1 MIFDRMDHH
10 PGARL
15 LLMGASVVV
24 VVAGLKVAA
33 PILLPFALGLF
44 LAVLS
49 LPVMFWLQLRRVP
62 APVAIGLTVLMNIA
76 LFGVLILLAYE
87 SVSEFQ
93 TQLPRYNQRLQDLV
107 RSWLV
112 ALADRGVPLE
122 AYITPQ
128 TINQTIDPGVVLDF
142 IGGTIQRAAVLLGK
156 VFLVFLIMAFILG
169 EATVFPFKFRAI
181 LGPEIAD
188 RQRITKIIAEVQE
201 YLGIKTLVSLATG
214 LCIGIWAYVMNLDFP
229 ILLGLIGFL
238 LNYIPTIG
246 SVIAAIPALLLSL
259 VQVGTL
265 GHFIGVS
272 SGYVV
277 VNLVFGNLI
286 EPNLLGRR
294 LGISTLVVILSL
306 VFWGW
311 LWGPVGAL
319 LAVPLT
325 MVVKIM
331 LENTHDLRWMAI
343 LLDKAPP
350 QAADAGGALR
360 AEVAPVDVDAEA
372 EGGGDGSSEEPLEAP
387 DDPRAVGGGS
397 GVGQR
402 V

>member
-1 MIFDRMDHH
+1 MIFDRMDDH

-15 LLMGASVVV
+15 LLVGASVVV

-44 LAVLS
+44 LAVVS

-62 APVAIGLTVLMNIA
+62 APVAIALTVLVNIA
-76 LFGVLILLAYE
+76 LFGVLILLAFE

-93 TQLPRYNQRLQDLV
+93 AQLPRYNQRLQELV

-112 ALADRGVPLE
+112 ALSDRGIPLE
-122 AYITPQ
+122 GYITPQ
-128 TINQTIDPGVVLDF
+128 TINDTIDPGVVLDF

-188 RQRITKIIAEVQE
+188 RKRITKIIAEVQE

-214 LCIGIWAYVMNLDFP
+214 LALGAWAYVMNLDFP
-229 ILLGLIGFL
+229 ILLGLIGFV
-238 LNYIPTIG
+238 LNYVPTIG
-246 SVIAAIPALLLSL
+246 SVIAAVPAILLSL
-259 VQVGTL
+259 IQVGTF
-265 GHFIGVS
+265 GHLFGVM

-294 LGISTLVVILSL
+294 LGLSTLVVLLSL

-311 LWGPVGAL
+311 LWGPMGAL

-331 LENTHDLRWMAI
+331 LENTHDLRWVAV

-350 QAADAGGALR
+350 QAGGVGAGLR
-360 AEVAPVDVDAEA
+360 DEATPVDL
-372 EGGGDGSSEEPLEAP
+372 GGEPGSGGKEEREESGTMP
-387 DDPRAVGGGS
+387 DDSRAVGGGPE
-397 GVGQR
+397 VGQP

>member
-1 MIFDRMDHH
+1 MIFDRMDDH

-15 LLMGASVVV
+15 LLVGASVVV

-33 PILLPFALGLF
+33 PILLPFALALF
-44 LAVLS
+44 LAVVS

-62 APVAIGLTVLMNIA
+62 APVAIALTVLVNIA
-76 LFGVLILLAYE
+76 LFGVLILLAFQ

-93 TQLPRYNQRLQDLV
+93 AELPGYNQRFRELIGN
-107 RSWLV
+107 WLAV
-112 ALADRGVPLE
+112 LADRGIP
-122 AYITPQ
+122 AGSYISTE
-128 TINQTIDPGVVLDF
+128 TINQTIDPGRVLDF

-188 RQRITKIIAEVQE
+188 RKRITKIIAEVQE

-214 LCIGIWAYVMNLDFP
+214 LAIGTWAYVMNLDFP
-229 ILLGLIGFL
+229 ILLGLIGFV
-238 LNYIPTIG
+238 LNYVPTIG
-246 SVIAAIPALLLSL
+246 SVIAAIPAVLLSL
-259 VQVGTL
+259 VQVGTF
-265 GHFIGVS
+265 GHVFGVM

-294 LGISTLVVILSL
+294 LGLSTLVVLLSL

-311 LWGPVGAL
+311 LWGPMGAL

-331 LENTHDLRWMAI
+331 LENTHDLRWMAV

-350 QAADAGGALR
+350 QAGDVGAGLR
-360 AEVAPVDVDAEA
+360 DEVTPVDLSGES
-372 EGGGDGSSEEPLEAP
+372 GSGGDEEREESGSMP
-387 DDPRAVGGGS
+387 DDSRTVGGGS
-397 GVGQR
+397 EVGQT